1 MERAHRIGQ
10 IKPVRVYRL
19 VCRGSVEER
28 MVSRAEKKLFL
39 NAMVAEVDPDE
50 HLREVEGY
58 VSGDEADNL
67 NDAKRQAEISE
78 ALGIGGTSISKGE
91 LASLIR
97 FGANAIFEGC
107 ADSQN
112 GNTEMSEH
120 ELYNLLERQGRD
132 LPMINISISNDNDV
146 NITEVVDDLE
156 KAQAALKDR
165 MNLLKEVDLRQL
177 GNIFYE
183 KKKRKVSGNSN
194 SVTTGLKDIDQ
205 IVDTNLMSEKRIRK
219 NRVIMVDG
227 KGTGYGGAVPV
238 LAESIEKTEETII
251 PSKTLRRNRTWTHQ
265 TFCALCG
272 KQISSIYYNI

>member
-10 IKPVRVYRL
+10 TKPVRVYRL

-58 VSGDEADNL
+58 ASGDEAENL

-97 FGANAIFEGC
+97 FGANAVFEGC

-132 LPMINISISNDNDV
+132 LPSIYISNSNDS
-146 NITEVVDDLE
+146 IGTSLTPGIVDELE
-156 KAQAALKDR
+156 KAQTALKDR

-183 KKKRKVSGNSN
+183 KKKRKASGNSN
-194 SVTTGLKDIDQ
+194 SAPLGLSDIDQ
-205 IVDTNLMSEKRIRK
+205 MIDANSMTEKRIRK
-219 NRVIMVDG
+219 SRVIMVDG

-238 LAESIEKTEETII
+238 LAESIEKSEETNL
-251 PSKTLRRNRTWTHQ
+251 PVKTLRRNRTWTHQ

-272 KQISSIYYNI
+272 N